1 MKTLTVSWYNRIP
14 SHIKGILEV
23 LKNRGYTAYLA
34 GGCVRDFLLE
44 LSPKDFDIATSAT
57 PDEVA
62 KEFPKTL
69 DIGKAFGI
77 TMIVTPEETV
87 EVARFRADGEYANH
101 RHPSSVVF
109 SSPEEDAKRRDF
121 TINALFYD
129 QEKELVIDYV
139 GGLADLAAQKI
150 RAVGDPDQRI
160 QEDALRMLRAV
171 RFFAQLKNKG
181 FSLDPAL
188 ISAIQKNADKIKII
202 SRERITQEFLHIL
215 NSPNPVIG
223 MDFLVQ
229 TKLWDQVFPSEFPK
243 IAAEK
248 VFTSWK
254 KHFPDSPQLVLLA
267 VLYGEM
273 KEKLF
278 GPLLL
283 SAETKKA
290 LSWIQQQKDLL
301 FVGTFAQKK
310 SIAQNPHW
318 KDALVFHGADR
329 PEPEITAWI
338 RWRSELGTRLDPSP
352 LLSGEE
358 MKNLCFAPGPELG
371 KCLKLL
377 REAQLN
383 ETVTTKEEAV
393 TFIQNIKK

>member
-1 MKTLTVSWYNRIP
+1 M
-14 SHIKGILEV
+14 
-23 LKNRGYTAYLA
+23 
-34 GGCVRDFLLE
+34 RDFLLE
-44 LSPKDFDIATSAT
+44 LTPKDFDIATSAT

-129 QEKELVIDYV
+129 HEKETVFDYV
-139 GGLADLAAQKI
+139 DGLADLTARKI

-188 ISAIQKNADKIKII
+188 ISAIQKNADKIKNI

-215 NSPNPVIG
+215 NSSNPVLG

-254 KHFPDSPQLVLLA
+254 QHFPDSPQIVLLA
-267 VLYGEM
+267 VLYREM

-278 GPLLL
+278 SSLLL

-290 LSWIQQQKDLL
+290 LAWIQQQKDLL
-301 FVGTFAQKK
+301 FTGALAQKK
-310 SIAQNPHW
+310 AIAQNSHW
-318 KDALVFHGADR
+318 KDALIFHGADQ

-338 RWRSELGTRLDPSP
+338 RWRNELGTRLDPSP

-358 MKNLCFAPGPELG
+358 MQKLGFAPGPELG
-371 KCLKLL
+371 KYLKLL

-383 ETVTTKEEAV
+383 ETVTTKEAAI